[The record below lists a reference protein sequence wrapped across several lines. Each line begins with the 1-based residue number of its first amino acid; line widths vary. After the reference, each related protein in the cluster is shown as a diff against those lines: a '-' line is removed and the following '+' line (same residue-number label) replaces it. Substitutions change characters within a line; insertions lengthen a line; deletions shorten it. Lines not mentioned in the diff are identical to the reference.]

1 MKNATFIFLLFITT
15 NLFAGCG
22 PNTGELKDGDIIF
35 QSSTAGQSKAIQLAT
50 KSKYSHCG
58 IIYKDGDNFY
68 VYEAIQP
75 VKMTPLKDWVARGDN
90 GHYVIKRL
98 KNDAILTPEIL
109 TRMRTEG
116 KKYIGKD
123 YDRYFEW
130 SNDRI
135 YCSELVWK
143 VYKDGAGV
151 EVGKLQELKEFD
163 LSNSV
168 VSSLAKER
176 YGDNIP
182 LNETVISPSA
192 IFNSDLLVTVQEE

>member
-1 MKNATFIFLLFITT
+1 MKNTAVVFLLFIAT
-15 NLFAGCG
+15 NLLAACG
-22 PNTGELKDGDIIF
+22 PDTGGLKDGDIIF
-35 QSSTAGQSKAIQLAT
+35 QSSTAGQSHAIQLAT

-75 VKMTPLKDWVARGDN
+75 VKRTPIKDWIARGDD

-98 KNDAILTPEIL
+98 KNDTALTPEARAI
-109 TRMRTEG
+109 MRSEA

-143 VYKDGAGV
+143 VYKDGAGI